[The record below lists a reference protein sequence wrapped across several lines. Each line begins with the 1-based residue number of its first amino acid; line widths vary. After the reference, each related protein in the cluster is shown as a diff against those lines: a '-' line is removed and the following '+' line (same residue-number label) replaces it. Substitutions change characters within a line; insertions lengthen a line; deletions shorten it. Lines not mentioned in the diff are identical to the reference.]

1 MKMTPAETQYF
12 ALLRAA
18 LWGTPLPVN
27 MKIDWK
33 SVMQL
38 AEYHGNIVLLS
49 DVAAQMSDDNEPSSE
64 MLDRMQRV
72 MRSNLLHQMRLRQIL
87 IPAVQLLRQHS
98 IEPVLLKGFGLA
110 LLYPNPS
117 LRQFSD
123 IDLFVGLEDFHEA
136 CTLLRS
142 LPGSYN
148 WGEEVDS
155 GRHYNIEFGQY
166 PMEIH
171 RVSADVENAKDSA
184 VYASI
189 EREGLK
195 EHLQHVSLDGFDIS
209 VPSKEFTVFF
219 TFFHAWHHF
228 LTTGVGWRQL
238 SDLAMALH
246 IYHNQLDMN
255 KLHGWITAMQLMQPW
270 QTFGYLLVQCL
281 GLPETEMP
289 FFDASCRRRAIRLYE
304 RIMKEGDF
312 RRERKFKNHRP
323 KRRLWQRIHAFIGIF
338 IEFFHTAEV
347 FPRQAFFEMLD
358 SLRHGF
364 EKKSKKK

>member
-1 MKMTPAETQYF
+1 MTPAETQYF
-12 ALLRAA
+12 TLLRAA
-18 LWGTPLPVN
+18 LWGTPIPVN
-27 MKIDWK
+27 LAIDWK

-38 AEYHGNIVLLS
+38 AEYHGNYVLLS
-49 DVAAQMSDDNEPSSE
+49 DVAAQMSEDNKPSSE
-64 MLDRMQRV
+64 CLEKMQRV
-72 MRSNLLHQMRLRQIL
+72 MRGNLIHQMRLRQIL
-87 IPAVQLLRQHS
+87 VPAVQLLRQHG
-98 IEPVLLKGFGLA
+98 IEPILLKGFGLA
-110 LLYPNPS
+110 MLYLNPS

-184 VYASI
+184 VYATI
-189 EREGLK
+189 EQEGLK
-195 EHLQHVSLDGFDIS
+195 DQPQRASLDGFDIS

-246 IYHNQLDMN
+246 TYHNRLDTD
-255 KLHGWITAMQLMQPW
+255 KLYAWINAMHLLQPW
-270 QTFGYLLVQCL
+270 QTFGYLLVHCL
-281 GLPETEMP
+281 GLPETEIP
-289 FFDASCRRRAIRLYE
+289 FFDAACRRKAIRLYE
-304 RIMKEGDF
+304 RITEEGDF
-312 RRERKFKNHRP
+312 KRERKFKKHRP
-323 KRRLWQRIHAFIGIF
+323 KRRLWQKFHAFICIF
-338 IEFFHTAEV
+338 IEFFHTAKV
-347 FPRQAFFEMLD
+347 FPRQAFREMLD
-358 SLRHGF
+358 SLKQGF

>member
-1 MKMTPAETQYF
+1 MTPAETQYF
-12 ALLRAA
+12 TLLRAA
-18 LWGTPLPVN
+18 LWGTPLPID
-27 MKIDWK
+27 MAIDWK

-49 DVAAQMSDDNEPSSE
+49 DVAAQMSESNNLSSE
-64 MLDRMQRV
+64 GLDRMQRV
-72 MRSNLLHQMRLRQIL
+72 MRSNLFHQMRLRQIL
-87 IPAVQLLRQHS
+87 VPAVQLLRQHG

-110 LLYPNPS
+110 LLYPNPT

-123 IDLFVGLEDFHEA
+123 IDLFVGLKDFHEA

-148 WGEEVDS
+148 WGEEMDF

-184 VYASI
+184 VYAII
-189 EREGLK
+189 EREGLE
-195 EHLQHVSLDGFDIS
+195 EHPQRVSLEGFEIS

-246 IYHNQLDMN
+246 AYRDQLDKD
-255 KLHGWITAMQLMQPW
+255 KLYVWINDMHLFQPW
-270 QTFGYLLVQCL
+270 QTFGYLLIHCL
-281 GLPETEMP
+281 GLPKMEMP
-289 FFDASCRRRAIRLYE
+289 FFDATCHRRANRLYVQ
-304 RIMKEGDF
+304 IMKEGDF
-312 RRERKFKNHRP
+312 KRERKFKRHRP
-323 KRRLWQRIHAFIGIF
+323 KRRLWQKFHAFICIF
-338 IEFFHTAEV
+338 IEFFHTAKV
-347 FPRQAFFEMLD
+347 FPRQAIYEMLD
-358 SLRHGF
+358 LLRHGF

>member
-1 MKMTPAETQYF
+1 MTTVETQYF
-12 ALLRAA
+12 TLLRAA
-18 LWGTPLPVN
+18 LWGMPLPIN
-27 MKIDWK
+27 MEIDWTA
-33 SVMQL
+33 VMQL
-38 AEYHGNIVLLS
+38 AEYHNNSALLS
-49 DVAAQMSDDNEPSSE
+49 DVAAHMTGDNKPSPERLGSMQM
-64 MLDRMQRV
+64 V
-72 MRSNLLHQMRLRQIL
+72 MRGNLLHQMRLRQIL
-87 IPAVQLLRQHS
+87 VSAVQLLRQHS

-117 LRQFSD
+117 LRQFGD

-184 VYASI
+184 VYVAM
-189 EREGLK
+189 EQDGLK
-195 EHLQHVSLDGFDIS
+195 EHSQRVCLDGFEIS
-209 VPSKEFTVFF
+209 VPSKEFTVFY

-238 SDLAMALH
+238 SDVAMALH
-246 IYHNQLDMN
+246 AYHNQFDTD
-255 KLHGWITAMQLMQPW
+255 KLHIWIDAMHLLKPW
-270 QTFGYLLVQCL
+270 QTFGYLLVNCL

-289 FFDASCRRRAIRLYE
+289 FYNASCHKRAKRLY
-304 RIMKEGDF
+304 RLIMKEGNF
-312 RRERKFKNHRP
+312 KRERKFKYHRP
-323 KRRLWQRIHAFIGIF
+323 QHRLWQRIHAFICIF
-338 IEFFHTAEV
+338 IEFFHSARV
-347 FPRQAFFEMLD
+347 FPQQAFQEMLV
-358 SLRHGF
+358 SLKLGF
-364 EKKSKKK
+364 EKKSKKID